1 LAGFDERMRGKVL
14 CKPLFPN
21 YHPPSSSPSAS
32 ASRRNGGGRSHTQ
45 IIISKIFFYSSEIFW
60 TSSARRRH
68 SSLSCPAMSAL
79 LLCNILLSAA
89 LGHYEN
95 PYLGP
100 CASDEQSISITGIT
114 GKSLNTQS
122 RLSLSLISPY
132 HHHLPL
138 AVSQVSFAPRHAP
151 LREPAPLT
159 SQPAQPPSRRVIS
172 TRRKAPSTA
181 H

>member
-1 LAGFDERMRGKVL
+1 MF
-14 CKPLFPN
+14 
-21 YHPPSSSPSAS
+21 
-32 ASRRNGGGRSHTQ
+32 
-45 IIISKIFFYSSEIFW
+45 
-60 TSSARRRH
+60 
-68 SSLSCPAMSAL
+68 AL
-79 LLCNILLSAA
+79 LSLCA